1 MSTSL
6 NSSLYKIDL
15 ETSFGEI
22 NREFSTKCMVTKQLQ
37 YSSPRISNITTDSR
51 EVDEN
56 SLFFALKGDKFDGHD
71 FVKQAK
77 FKNAIGAVVDSN
89 KVDVELSSLV
99 DEQFSLVCVDDT
111 SSFLLDFAS
120 WHRNKFN
127 PFVISIVGSN
137 GKTTSKE
144 MIAHILGSVFHSSEL
159 VITRANQ
166 NNQIGVPLNLLRIN
180 EKTKHVVL
188 EIGMNTLGEIDRLA
202 KKVKPNLVLVTNAQR
217 DHQEFLESVS
227 ITANENGLAIKAL
240 HSGGTTVIPANSD
253 YEEIW
258 LDQAQSVGSDVVLF
272 GIQEKPNN
280 SFAKNNKYV
289 LGKIIQNYPL
299 IMEVQKKSWSDSL
312 MINLQGIGKQFALN
326 ALGSLAVT
334 DSLNIPHKKI
344 VESLEDFLPIDGRG
358 VIYPFRSGVFLVD
371 DTYNANPDSMLAAI
385 ESLSDLQVI
394 KCMVLADMGELGKK
408 SGHSHEEVLTEASQ
422 KMEKVFLIG
431 EEFAKASQKLKVGFH
446 CVNDSLLIN
455 EVNNWIDR
463 QIEFHPSKKVAVW
476 FKGSRFNG
484 LEKVVK
490 RLLKK
495 GLN

>member
-1 MSTSL
+1 MSMSL

-22 NREFSTKCMVTKQLQ
+22 NREFSTKCMVTNQSQ
-37 YSSPRISNITTDSR
+37 YSHPRISNITTDSR
-51 EVDEN
+51 SADEN

-77 FKNAIGAVVDSN
+77 IKNAIGAVVDLN

-99 DEQFSLVCVDDT
+99 DESFCLVCVDNT
-111 SSFLLDFAS
+111 SSFLLDFAY

-127 PFVISIVGSN
+127 PFVTSIVGSN

-159 VITRANQ
+159 VITLANQ

-202 KKVKPNLVLVTNAQR
+202 KKVKPNLVLITNAQR
-217 DHQEFLESVS
+217 DHQEFLDSVS
-227 ITANENGLAIKAL
+227 ITANENGMAIKAL
-240 HSGGTTVIPANSD
+240 KSSGITVIPADSEF
-253 YEEIW
+253 EEIW
-258 LDQAQSVGSDVVLF
+258 LDQAQSVGSDVVRF
-272 GIQEKPNN
+272 GIHDEGNN
-280 SFAKNNKYV
+280 LYAKNNKHV

-299 IMEVQKKSWSDSL
+299 ILEVQEKSWSDSL
-312 MINLQGIGKQFALN
+312 MINLQGIGKHFALN
-326 ALGSLAVT
+326 ALSSVAVT

-344 VESLEDFLPIDGRG
+344 VKALEDFLPIDGRG
-358 VIYPFRSGVFLVD
+358 VIYPFKSGVFFVD

-385 ESLSDLQVI
+385 EALSDLQVI
-394 KCMVLADMGELGKK
+394 KCMVLADMGELGEK
-408 SGHSHEEVLTEASQ
+408 SSHSHAEVLTKASQ
-422 KMEKVFLIG
+422 KLEKVFLFG
-431 EEFAKASQKLKVGFH
+431 EEFAKASQKLRVGFY
-446 CVNDSLLIN
+446 CVNDSLLVN
-455 EVNNWIDR
+455 EINNWVDK
-463 QIEFHPSKKVAVW
+463 QTESHPKKEVAVW

-484 LEKVVK
+484 LEKVLK
-490 RLLKK
+490 SLLKK

>member
-22 NREFSTKCMVTKQLQ
+22 NREFSTKCIVNNQLQ

-51 EVDEN
+51 EADEN

-77 FKNAIGAVVDSN
+77 FKNAIGAVVDLN

-99 DEQFSLVCVDDT
+99 DENFSLVCVDDT

-202 KKVKPNLVLVTNAQR
+202 KKVKPNLVLITNAQR
-217 DHQEFLESVS
+217 DHQEFLDSVS

-253 YEEIW
+253 YE
-258 LDQAQSVGSDVVLF
+258 
-272 GIQEKPNN
+272 
-280 SFAKNNKYV
+280 
-289 LGKIIQNYPL
+289 KI
-299 IMEVQKKSWSDSL
+299 
-312 MINLQGIGKQFALN
+312 
-326 ALGSLAVT
+326 
-334 DSLNIPHKKI
+334 
-344 VESLEDFLPIDGRG
+344 
-358 VIYPFRSGVFLVD
+358 
-371 DTYNANPDSMLAAI
+371 
-385 ESLSDLQVI
+385 
-394 KCMVLADMGELGKK
+394 
-408 SGHSHEEVLTEASQ
+408 
-422 KMEKVFLIG
+422 
-431 EEFAKASQKLKVGFH
+431 
-446 CVNDSLLIN
+446 
-455 EVNNWIDR
+455 
-463 QIEFHPSKKVAVW
+463 
-476 FKGSRFNG
+476 
-484 LEKVVK
+484 
-490 RLLKK
+490 
-495 GLN
+495 

>member
-6 NSSLYKIDL
+6 NCSLYKINL

-22 NREFSTKCMVTKQLQ
+22 TREFSTKCMVTNQSQ
-37 YSSPRISNITTDSR
+37 YSYPKITNITTDSR
-51 EVDEN
+51 SADEN

-77 FKNAIGAVVDSN
+77 FKNALGAVVDLN
-89 KVDVELSSLV
+89 KVNAELSSLV
-99 DEQFSLVCVDDT
+99 DENFCLVCVDDT
-111 SSFLLDFAS
+111 ISFLLDFAY

-127 PFVISIVGSN
+127 PFVTSIVGSN

-144 MIAHILGSVFHSSEL
+144 MIAHILGSIFHSTEL

-202 KKVKPNLVLVTNAQR
+202 KKVKPNLVLITNAQR
-217 DHQEFLESVS
+217 DHQEFLDSVS
-227 ITANENGLAIKAL
+227 ITANENGMAIKAL
-240 HSGGTTVIPANSD
+240 QSSGTTVIPADSD

-258 LDQAQSVGSDVVLF
+258 LDQAQSVGSDVVRF
-272 GIQEKPNN
+272 SIHDGCNN
-280 SFAKNNKYV
+280 LFAKTNKHV
-289 LGKIIQNYPL
+289 VGKIIQHYPL
-299 IMEVQKKSWSDSL
+299 IMEVQKKNWSDSL

-326 ALGSLAVT
+326 ALSSLAVT
-334 DSLNIPHKKI
+334 DSLKIPQKKI
-344 VESLEDFLPIDGRG
+344 VKSLEDFLPIDGRG
-358 VIYPFRSGVFLVD
+358 VVYPFRSRVFFVD

-385 ESLSDLQVI
+385 EALEELQVV
-394 KCMVLADMGELGKK
+394 KCMVLADMGELGEK
-408 SGHSHEEVLTEASQ
+408 SGPSHIEVLTKASR
-422 KMEKVFLIG
+422 KMEKVFLFG
-431 EEFAKASQKLKVGFH
+431 EEFAKASRKLKVGFH

-455 EVNNWIDR
+455 EIKTWVNG
-463 QIEFHPSKKVAVW
+463 QIESHPKKEVAVW

-490 RLLKK
+490 SLLKK

>member
-6 NSSLYKIDL
+6 KCSLYKIDL

-22 NREFSTKCMVTKQLQ
+22 NREFSTKCMVTNQSQ
-37 YSSPRISNITTDSR
+37 YSYPRISNITTDSR
-51 EVDEN
+51 SADEN

-77 FKNAIGAVVDSN
+77 IKNAIGAVVDSN
-89 KVDVELSSLV
+89 KVDTELSSLV
-99 DEQFSLVCVDDT
+99 DENFCLVCVDDT
-111 SSFLLDFAS
+111 SSFLLDFAY

-127 PFVISIVGSN
+127 PFVTSIVGSN

-202 KKVKPNLVLVTNAQR
+202 KKVKPNLVLITNAQR
-217 DHQEFLESVS
+217 DHQEFLDSVS
-227 ITANENGLAIKAL
+227 ITANENGMAIKAL
-240 HSGGTTVIPANSD
+240 QSSGTTVIPADSD

-258 LDQAQSVGSDVVLF
+258 LDQAQSVGSDVVRF
-272 GIQEKPNN
+272 GIQDERNN
-280 SFAKNNKYV
+280 LFAKNNKYV

-299 IMEVQKKSWSDSL
+299 IMEVQEKTWSDSL

-326 ALGSLAVT
+326 ALSSLAVT
-334 DSLNIPHKKI
+334 DSLRIPHKKI
-344 VESLEDFLPIDGRG
+344 VKSLEDFLPIDGRG
-358 VIYPFRSGVFLVD
+358 VIYPFRRGVFFVD

-385 ESLSDLQVI
+385 EALSELQVI
-394 KCMVLADMGELGKK
+394 KCMVLADMGELGEK
-408 SGHSHEEVLTEASQ
+408 SGHSHAEVLTKASQ

-431 EEFAKASQKLKVGFH
+431 EEFAKASQKLRVGFH

-455 EVNNWIDR
+455 EINNWIDR
-463 QIEFHPSKKVAVW
+463 QIESHPKKEVAVW

-490 RLLKK
+490 SLLKK